1 MDPFLG
7 LDWVELFD
15 KDTVISEPIHYGTF
29 CIYLTIICMSLC
41 GIWLASLYLERGKEF
56 QVRLSKSIIW
66 GKCTERGKVPYTL
79 SPPSISRNLSTCG
92 VALHSILATWE
103 MEKQG
108 ITKVPWGSFHVTEK
122 VKWKFLRVEL
132 SESESEGR
140 SVVSDSLCPHGLYS
154 PWNSPGQTTGVGSLS
169 LLQGIFPAQESN
181 PGLPHCRRILNQ

>member
-7 LDWVELFD
+7 LDWTELFG

-56 QVRLSKSIIW
+56 QVRVSKSIIW
-66 GKCTERGKVPYTL
+66 GKCTERGKVSYTL
-79 SPPSISRNLSTCG
+79 GPPSISRNLSTRG
-92 VALHSILATWE
+92 VTLHRILATWE

-108 ITKVPWGSFHVTEK
+108 ITKVLWGSFHVTEK
-122 VKWKFLRVEL
+122 VKWKFLKVEL

-140 SVVSDSLCPHGLYS
+140 SVVSDSLWPHGLYT
-154 PWNSPGQTTGVGSLS
+154 PWNSPGQNTGVGSLS
-169 LLQGIFPAQESN
+169 LLQGIFPTQESN